1 MKSGQLQINELTT
14 ILNQHFQWN
23 KARMACFVGMLIAL
37 MGVNTVNLT
46 QLALSFP
53 SRAQVPS
60 RYRRMQR
67 FFSGHRFDY
76 NAVAHFIMK
85 LFGFTDTDCYL
96 SLDRTNWKWGSV
108 NINLLVLAVVYRG
121 AAIPVYWLP
130 LNKRG
135 NSNSRERIALI
146 QRFIGQFDK
155 GRIKGLL
162 ADREFMG
169 DQWMGWLIKQRIPF
183 IIRIR
188 NNSISTNSQG
198 QKTRVDQLFYTL
210 KPGEIKHLSQLRPLG
225 QCKVYLSALRLADGE
240 LLIVASGSFV
250 QDAIKVYGLRWEIET
265 LFGCLKGRGFKL
277 EETRVVSYLRI
288 KKLLV
293 LPVIAFCWAHK
304 VGDWKHDCVLP
315 IKVKKHRRRAQSIF
329 RYGLDYIRAELFN
342 VFSRSLKQLRKLF
355 SLLAPTPP
363 PALPT
368 EVLLTA
374 N

>member
-1 MKSGQLQINELTT
+1 MRSGKSQINELAT

-23 KARMACFVGMLIAL
+23 KARMACFVGMLVAL

-46 QLALSFP
+46 QLALTFP

-67 FFSGHRFDY
+67 FFSECWIDY
-76 NAVAHFIMK
+76 NDVARFIMR
-85 LFGFTDTDCYL
+85 LFGFIDTDFYL

-135 NSNSRERIALI
+135 NSNSRERIALM
-146 QRFIGQFDK
+146 QRFIGQFGK
-155 GRIKGLL
+155 GRVKGLL
-162 ADREFMG
+162 ADREFIG
-169 DQWMGWLIKQRIPF
+169 DQWMGWLTEQQIPF
-183 IIRIR
+183 FIRIR

-210 KPGEIKHLSQLRPLG
+210 KPGEIKCLPQLRPLG
-225 QCKVYLSALRLADGE
+225 QCKVNLNALRLADGV
-240 LLIVASGSFV
+240 LLIVASNRPT
-250 QDAIKVYGLRWEIET
+250 QDAITIYGLRWEIET

-277 EETRVVSYLRI
+277 EETRVVGYRRI

-315 IKVKKHRRRAQSIF
+315 IKVKTHQRKAQSIF
-329 RYGLDYIRAELFN
+329 RYGLDCIRAELFN

-355 SLLAPTPP
+355 SLLTPVPP
-363 PALPT
+363 PALST
-368 EVLLTA
+368 GVSVITC
-374 N
+374 

>member
-23 KARMACFVGMLIAL
+23 KARMDCFAGMLVAL

-46 QLALSFP
+46 QLALTFP

-67 FFSGHRFDY
+67 FFSGHWIDY
-76 NAVAHFIMK
+76 NDVAQFIMK
-85 LFGFTDTDCYL
+85 LFGFTDADYYL
-96 SLDRTNWKWGSV
+96 SLDRTNWKWGQI

-135 NSNSRERIALI
+135 NSNSRERRVLL
-146 QRFIGQFDK
+146 QRFIAQFGK

-162 ADREFMG
+162 ADREFIG
-169 DQWMGWLIKQRIPF
+169 DKWMGWLIRERIPF
-183 IIRIR
+183 FIRIR
-188 NNSISTNSQG
+188 NNSISANSRS
-198 QKTRVDQLFYTL
+198 QKTRVDRLFGAL
-210 KPGEIKHLSQLRPLG
+210 KPGEAKQLAQPKPLG
-225 QCKVYLSALRLADGE
+225 QCTVYLSALRLADGE
-240 LLIVASGSFV
+240 LLVVASGGRA
-250 QDAIKVYGLRWEIET
+250 QDAIKIYGLRWEIET

-277 EETRVVSYLRI
+277 EETRVVGYLRI

-293 LPVIAFCWAHK
+293 LPVMAFCWAHK

-315 IKVKKHRRRAQSIF
+315 IKVKTHRRKAQSIF
-329 RYGLDYIRAELFN
+329 RYGLDCIRAELYN
-342 VFSRSLKQLRKLF
+342 AFSRSLKQLRKLF
-355 SLLAPTPP
+355 SLLAPAPP
-363 PALPT
+363 PALST
-368 EVLLTA
+368 GVLLIA
-374 N
+374 S